1 MDRTVNKKTKTT
13 IVVISVALALIIAAL
28 IAVLIIRANRPQ
40 SDVSVLPENYIGTSA
55 GAWNAPALYL
65 GGNIKADPVTAD
77 VELALALNSSNPE
90 ENQSF
95 SVDNMFPGDSV
106 TQKYRIDISYN
117 EKVSVLFTAEP
128 HSGSELAAAMNIR
141 LVYDLTGEVL
151 YEGLIA
157 DMGESVKH
165 ELSHSAPGT
174 DEVPYSV
181 TVSLPTSAGNEFQGK
196 ELVLRFTWT
205 VEDESQLIP
214 PTGDSN
220 PVLIYIII
228 AACALLLFWVLWGVI
243 KKKRGEDE

>member
-28 IAVLIIRANRPQ
+28 IAVLIVRANRPQ
-40 SDVSVLPENYIGTSA
+40 SDVSVLPENYIGASASA
-55 GAWNAPALYL
+55 GNAPALYL
-65 GGNIKADPVTAD
+65 GGAFKAAPSAAEH
-77 VELALALNSSNPE
+77 ELALALNSSNPE

-95 SVDNMFPGDSV
+95 DVYNMFPGDSV

-128 HSGSELAAAMNIR
+128 HPGSELAAAMNIR